1 MQEVKRPATAT
12 TSKISEPV
20 KANVIKERPLSSGA
34 SDRKATQPAQ
44 PVHGYSCLTNQ
55 KQYYAENYPQMAIEK
70 GNIDEVIT
78 MMIRG
83 VE

>member
-1 MQEVKRPATAT
+1 MILAISWNIFTAGT
-12 TSKISEPV
+12 V
-20 KANVIKERPLSSGA
+20 
-34 SDRKATQPAQ
+34 
-44 PVHGYSCLTNQ
+44 YSCLTNQ

>member
-1 MQEVKRPATAT
+1 MHYLKLMKKNIPE
-12 TSKISEPV
+12 SY
-20 KANVIKERPLSSGA
+20 
-34 SDRKATQPAQ
+34 
-44 PVHGYSCLTNQ
+44 GYSCLTNQ